1 MDELLKTLD
10 ESVFTPELTSKIQ
23 ELYESKMAAVAVELT
38 DKITSEYEAKLQ
50 EAEVAA
56 ESKIQAI
63 EEKATEYAEMVKET
77 YETKATEYAEY
88 VKEEYEAKAT
98 EYAEYVKEE
107 LTSTLDSYI
116 NLVVEEYVEE
126 NKLAIDEAVQSA
138 KMKAVLEGFD
148 SLLVTTGVS
157 LSQIVEAKSEST
169 AAPIAEMESLKAT
182 MDKLIKENT
191 SLKNQV
197 NNLVKESAIDTLS
210 ATMTLAQK
218 DKFVKLSEMVIFNGS
233 KDEYID
239 RLNTIVETV
248 VQKVDVPVTTISE
261 SFKEEKPDSRV
272 DVADH
277 KRFF

>member
-23 ELYESKMAAVAVELT
+23 ELYEAKMTTVASELT
-38 DKITSEYEAKLQ
+38 DKITGEYEAKLQ
-50 EAEVAA
+50 EAEVLA

-63 EEKATEYAEMVKET
+63 EEKATAYAEMVKET

-88 VKEEYEAKAT
+88 VKKEMEAKAT

-107 LTSTLDSYI
+107 LTSTLDAYV
-116 NLVVEEYVEE
+116 NLVVEEYIEE
-126 NKLAIDEAVQSA
+126 NKIAIDESVQSA

-157 LSQIVEAKSEST
+157 LSQIVEAKSE
-169 AAPIAEMESLKAT
+169 AAVAPVVENESLKAT
-182 MDKLIKENT
+182 VDKLIKENV
-191 SLKNQV
+191 SLKTKV
-197 NNLVKESAIDTLS
+197 NNLVKESALDSLS
-210 ATMTLAQK
+210 ADMTLAQK
-218 DKFVKLSEMVIFNGS
+218 DKFGRLAEMVIFNGS

-239 RLNTIVETV
+239 KLNTIVETV
-248 VQKVDVPVTTISE
+248 VQKVDAPVATITE
-261 SFKEEKPDSRV
+261 SFKEEKIDSKV
-272 DVADH
+272 DIADH